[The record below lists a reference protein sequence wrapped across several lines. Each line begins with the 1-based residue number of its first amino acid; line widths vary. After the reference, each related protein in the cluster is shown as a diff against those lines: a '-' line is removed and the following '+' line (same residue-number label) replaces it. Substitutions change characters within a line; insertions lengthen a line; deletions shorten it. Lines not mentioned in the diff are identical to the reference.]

1 LSTPNSHIQRL
12 LRYRLIF
19 SRDNSKHAKTV
30 QEERLENMEHLTSKQ
45 IIEFFHRS
53 YKAADGL
60 WFMKIEEKYG
70 FDAALEVDKE
80 VWKVM
85 PKIQARMIKSLLGK
99 GEGEAAL
106 LESLTA
112 KLSLEG
118 FKFKV
123 EQNENGFRIK
133 ISECPWHNL
142 MVKSGREKHSAKV
155 GTTICNVEYA
165 VWTSEFD
172 KNIQFTLGNQKCKGS
187 EHCTL
192 DFKRR

>member
-1 LSTPNSHIQRL
+1 M
-12 LRYRLIF
+12 
-19 SRDNSKHAKTV
+19 D
-30 QEERLENMEHLTSKQ
+30 HLTNKQ
-45 IIEFFHRS
+45 IIEYFHRS
-53 YKAADGL
+53 YKTTDGL

-70 FDAALEVDKE
+70 FNAALEMDKE

-85 PKIQARMIKSLLGK
+85 PKIQARMIKSMLEK
-99 GEGEAAL
+99 GEGEVAL

-123 EQNENGFRIK
+123 EQRENGFQIQ
-133 ISECPWHNL
+133 ISDCPWHNL

-155 GTTICNVEYA
+155 GTTICNVEYS

-172 KNIQFTLGNQKCKGS
+172 ENIQFTLRTQKCKGS